1 MFLQTIP
8 KRNDNE
14 LTRLVYEAQKKE
26 PLRRDFIKLIEEN
39 AQLIIYVID
48 EEKIRN
54 ISKYEHPKEI
64 KQKIRTA
71 AFKHLQTLQVSQSK
85 LKNIKFY
92 TLKLQE
98 YRCAPNM
105 SKDDMALLFAFRT
118 RTVFGIINDF
128 GDMYQSDK

>member
-1 MFLQTIP
+1 MNLKSVIVPKEALCLETCEIPLRYIWASRRLMFLRTIP

-54 ISKYEHPKEI
+54 ISKYEPPKEI
-64 KQKIRTA
+64 NQKIRTA

-92 TLKLQE
+92 TLKLQ
-98 YRCAPNM
+98 
-105 SKDDMALLFAFRT
+105 
-118 RTVFGIINDF
+118 
-128 GDMYQSDK
+128 

>member
-26 PLRRDFIKLIEEN
+26 PLMRDFIKLIEEN

-54 ISKYEHPKEI
+54 IRKKSTPKKYNKRLGQLLSNTCKLCKFH
-64 KQKIRTA
+64 
-71 AFKHLQTLQVSQSK
+71 SQ
-85 LKNIKFY
+85 N
-92 TLKLQE
+92 
-98 YRCAPNM
+98 
-105 SKDDMALLFAFRT
+105 
-118 RTVFGIINDF
+118 
-128 GDMYQSDK
+128 

>member
-64 KQKIRTA
+64 K
-71 AFKHLQTLQVSQSK
+71 